1 LQGRHPA
8 GAGAHYPTDIEGG
21 RISAS
26 VIDDV
31 LLRDAAFM
39 TDFAKAGA
47 EIRRAI
53 RLQ

>member
-8 GAGAHYPTDIEGG
+8 GAGVHYPTDIEGG

-26 VIDDV
+26 VIDNV
-31 LLRDAAFM
+31 LLHDAAFM
-39 TDFAKAGA
+39 TDFAKPVRKY
-47 EIRRAI
+47 RRAI